1 MPHFLGAWFDPAQ
14 SPDAILLEQVRA
26 AAIERAVD
34 KTDPRLRA
42 LDHYRERLHTPVAR
56 ALSHVIGLVDRL
68 PAPVEISP
76 GQYGHDPRLKTL
88 FASAEHLG
96 EVLGRF
102 QGVREYL
109 AQRPGPAPDDIYG
122 LLATA
127 KREKQIL
134 GMALEDGL
142 VRRDVLQTAISFED
156 HQYFAPSDSEAAAR
170 AALTTLAFDF
180 LLLQARQAIAAHK
193 TRRGELTRQR
203 QRLRRRLLSPDAD
216 PAAVAGLEADI
227 AAIDEELGCFSG
239 IELGLED
246 SLRHVESL
254 LGEAERWL
262 TVQPFRMSL
271 DYRNV
276 QTTVSE
282 VLEMSE
288 AAALDGT
295 RRIVLFGRI
304 PRRQLPEPK
313 DMLKLGR
320 AYLGT

>member
-1 MPHFLGAWFDPAQ
+1 MPHFLSALFDPARN
-14 SPDAILLEQVRA
+14 PDEILLEQVRA

-42 LDHYRERLHTPVAR
+42 LDRYRERLHEPVAR

-68 PAPVEISP
+68 PTPVEISP
-76 GQYGHDPRLKTL
+76 GQYGHDPRLKAL

-102 QGVREYL
+102 QDVREYL
-109 AQRPGPAPDDIYG
+109 ARRPGPAPDDIYG
-122 LLATA
+122 LLAAA
-127 KREKQIL
+127 KREKQVL
-134 GMALEDGL
+134 GMALEGGL
-142 VRRDVLQTAISFED
+142 VRRDVLQTAISFEG
-156 HQYFAPSDSEAAAR
+156 HQYFAPSDSEEAAR

-216 PAAVAGLEADI
+216 PAEVAGLEADI
-227 AAIDEELGCFSG
+227 AVIDEELGCFSG

-246 SLRHVESL
+246 SLRHVETL
-254 LGEAERWL
+254 LEDAERRL
-262 TVQPFRMSL
+262 AVEPFRVGL
-271 DYRNV
+271 DYRNL
-276 QTTVSE
+276 QTAASE
-282 VLEMSE
+282 TLEMSE
-288 AAALDGT
+288 AVAPDGT

-313 DMLKLGR
+313 DTLRLGR
-320 AYLGT
+320 AYLGA